1 MPHRGHWHGSGRG
14 IEGVLEWARTE
25 QAEEWDAVKKSDIM
39 KLKRVK
45 KGDQTSGTL
54 RRRNVCFLN
63 TLVGLLTHF
72 NLKDDRDFE
81 F

>member
-1 MPHRGHWHGSGRG
+1 MGKNGAGRG
-14 IEGVLEWARTE
+14 VGCS
-25 QAEEWDAVKKSDIM
+25 KKSDIM

>member
-1 MPHRGHWHGSGRG
+1 MGKNGAGRG
-14 IEGVLEWARTE
+14 VGCSK
-25 QAEEWDAVKKSDIM
+25 KKSDIM

-45 KGDQTSGTL
+45 KGDQTLGTL

-72 NLKDDRDFE
+72 NLKDDRHFE